1 MAEEIERPLPLDG
14 ICVVEI
20 GHSLAAPYAGIIFAH
35 LGARVVKI
43 EDAAGGDYA
52 RGWGPPFIDGAS
64 ALFHAM
70 NHGKESISADF
81 SDPACASLIRDFV
94 VANADVVIQNLKP
107 GNLSR
112 YGLGAKHLTELCP
125 SLIYCNLGAFGAT
138 GPLRSKPGYDP
149 LVQAYSGM
157 MSIVGHADDAPSRV
171 PVSIN
176 DMGTGMWAVIG
187 VLAALRGKDRG
198 NPERGQVI
206 DVSLYETALAW
217 MTVPLSDC
225 LAGGPEPARIG
236 SGSPNIVPYQVFDC
250 QDGAILVAAGNDTLY
265 RRLCNVMDLPL
276 LADDPRFATNGD
288 RVLNRKALIPLLE
301 ARFKHKAA
309 SDWLQGLEAESIPCG
324 PLRTVDC
331 VVKDEQTISLD
342 ILRETPDGR
351 TTTVALPVSFDGK
364 RPPLPGNTPGLGEHN
379 HLLAKPPALTAAHER
394 TQGENTEDL
403 LRQMSD

>member
-1 MAEEIERPLPLDG
+1 LADV
-14 ICVVEI
+14 CVVEI

-43 EDAAGGDYA
+43 ESATSGDYA
-52 RGWGPPFIDGAS
+52 RGWGPPFIDSAS

-81 SDPACASLIRDFV
+81 SDPACTGLIRDFI

-107 GNLSR
+107 GNLDR
-112 YGLGAKHLTELCP
+112 YGLGAKDLTELCP

-138 GPLRSKPGYDP
+138 GPMRNKPGYDP

-187 VLAALRGKDRG
+187 VLAALRNKDRG
-198 NPERGQVI
+198 DPERGQVI

-225 LAGGPEPARIG
+225 LAGGPEPTRIG

-250 QDGAILVAAGNDTLY
+250 ADGAILVAAGNDTLY
-265 RRLCNVMDLPL
+265 RRLCTVMDLPA

-288 RVLNRKALIPLLE
+288 RVLNRKALIEILE
-301 ARFKHKAA
+301 ARFVQRSA
-309 SDWLQGLEAESIPCG
+309 SDWLACIEAESIPCG
-324 PLRTVDC
+324 PLQTVDR
-331 VVKDEQTISLD
+331 VVKDEQTTALD

-351 TTTVALPVSFDGK
+351 TKTVALPVSFDGK
-364 RPPLPGNTPGLGEHN
+364 RPPLPGNTPRLGEHN
-379 HLLAKPPALTAAHER
+379 HLLTKPADPACGTPQRTLEER
-394 TQGENTEDL
+394 SADL
-403 LRQMSD
+403 LRQESD